1 MESKQQLLYYVR
13 CPQTQN
19 GKNRKGDS
27 ERTLK
32 RTVGPWRAYTLL
44 IHLGNKKKTAP
55 HPNPNPNPTPP
66 MALAWQHSSG
76 V

>member
-32 RTVGPWRAYTLL
+32 RTVAPWRAYTRGM
-44 IHLGNKKKTAP
+44 HHGKKQKTAP
-55 HPNPNPNPTPP
+55 PTPTPP
-66 MALAWQHSSG
+66 HRWHWQHSSG